1 MALGSNKK
9 AIVHR
14 FDREPLAGFVSSGA
28 LISGNDLQF
37 LSPDGVL
44 QAVPASQVKAI
55 SVTRDWSETRAWTKT
70 SYGVRPR
77 HQGLWVRMQFR
88 DGEVLEATMPNNLLG
103 LESECFSI
111 MPPDPPP
118 GMQRLY
124 IPRVALTEFEVLGV
138 VGSPLKK
145 PMGKNKAP
153 SEGQLRMFE

>member
-9 AIVHR
+9 AMVFR
-14 FDREPLAGFVSSGA
+14 FDREPLAGFVSAGA
-28 LISGNDLQF
+28 LFTAQELQF

-44 QAVPASQVKAI
+44 QTVPVGQIKAI
-55 SVTRDWSETRAWTKT
+55 SQTRDWSETRAWTKT
-70 SYGVRPR
+70 AYTVRPR
-77 HQGLWVRMQFR
+77 QQGLWVRMRFQ

-103 LESECFSI
+103 LEADCFSI
-111 MPPDPPP
+111 LPPDPPP

-145 PMGKNKAP
+145 PIGKKKTGP
-153 SEGQLRMFE
+153 EEQLRMFE